1 MGVFG
6 ILHISQL
13 VWHHCKN
20 YMGVIVKSEDMLT
33 LLPFLSLYRKNVIKI
48 NISEIVHFV
57 RKPLRFIG
65 ALIISIL
72 RKNIDQT
79 LIK

>member
-1 MGVFG
+1 
-6 ILHISQL
+6 
-13 VWHHCKN
+13 
-20 YMGVIVKSEDMLT
+20 MGVIVKSEDMLT
-33 LLPFLSLYRKNVIKI
+33 LPFLSLYRKNVIKI